1 MLERAFVPPFTTF
14 SMKNVENKFAFNFSV
29 KYHFSQLPHGGP
41 ESDRERR
48 DLSFD
53 RYDREEPCIGMKQ
66 ILTGFEKWS
75 DRYISSCSGQRNHS
89 HQKKRITKW
98 RYI

>member
-1 MLERAFVPPFTTF
+1 
-14 SMKNVENKFAFNFSV
+14 MKSNSIVFDQRCLDELLYLKH
-29 KYHFSQLPHGGP
+29 HFSLLPHGGP
-41 ESDRERR
+41 ETHRERR
-48 DLSFD
+48 DFSFD

-75 DRYISSCSGQRNHS
+75 DRYISSCSGQKNHS

-98 RYI
+98 RYILSEGKR